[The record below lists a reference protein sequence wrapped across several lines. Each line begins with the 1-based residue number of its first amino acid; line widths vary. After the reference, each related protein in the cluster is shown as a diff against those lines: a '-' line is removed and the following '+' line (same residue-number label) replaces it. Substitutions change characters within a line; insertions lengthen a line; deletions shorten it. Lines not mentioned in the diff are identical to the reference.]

1 MTASSKD
8 SNISDQSLV
17 KQNGDIS
24 ESESSV
30 PVFLI
35 SHLQNKNQVYIK
47 RIGLYVF
54 LNIFNEEV
62 LSLGQIIFA
71 LS

>member
-1 MTASSKD
+1 MTASYKD
-8 SNISDQSLV
+8 SNINDQSLD

-24 ESESSV
+24 ESESSD
-30 PVFLI
+30 PFFSN
-35 SHLQNKNQVYIK
+35 SHLQNKNQVYKK

-62 LSLGQIIFA
+62 LKVGLFPS
-71 LS
+71 